1 MQAFYMDS
9 NSNEYIFK
17 DDGIGNAGPTPY
29 GTDHE
34 KTSFAH
40 QHKNVL
46 FITVDVYHKAS
57 NKEYFDRQNGLGG
70 EGLITA
76 DVAGSHLQWFEEV
89 LIEARKDSSISHII
103 VQAHVPILEPVRKIF
118 SSAMFFDGG
127 ENSLFWKKMVE
138 YKVDVYIAGE
148 VHANT
153 ASKTE
158 GSDLIQIVSVA
169 GGMLNFLRVSVTE
182 DSLQFDVIHE
192 IGPQIDLYS
201 KSEYE
206 KIGSLTIDKSSGSTQ
221 ISSSG
226 ELELLDVAR
235 PLLHFNF
242 EEFHGINE
250 RQVLGLQTLTN
261 LRPKEVPLR
270 DMVVY
275 DCFWNHGSFGKQ
287 YDAPVGNVKIA
298 KGGIRG
304 NAGYF
309 DGATSQM
316 GVYSIGPNVGG
327 SVISYSM
334 WFKTNKIGGE
344 MILIHY
350 GQAWGH
356 TNHPKNILSLTLKNG
371 APKLYASQTS
381 FLQPSVSGKKLND
394 GGWHMI
400 AVSMPRRSARLSEV
414 QLYIDGKII
423 QTSVRNDMNL
433 FFFNYG
439 RINIGSLAYSS
450 TTESDFPT
458 WTTFHG
464 HIDEVYVWVRKISY
478 WDLMESPRK
487 DFERKINCKTI
498 QKKGMD
504 IEILD
509 DFKKGNR
516 CKRRCSRDITCMGF
530 KFLSSKASSSR
541 NRTKCFLFKHN
552 TPKLQKQKKEGHTCY
567 TL

>member
-1 MQAFYMDS
+1 MQAFYMDN

-17 DDGIGNAGPTPY
+17 DDGIGNAEPTPY

-57 NKEYFDRQNGLGG
+57 NDEYFDRPNGLGG

-76 DVAGSHLQWFEEV
+76 DVSGSHLEWFEKV
-89 LIEARKDSSISHII
+89 LIEARKDSSINHII
-103 VQAHVPILEPVRKIF
+103 VQAHVPILEPVRKVF
-118 SSAMFFDGG
+118 SSAMFFDDG
-127 ENSLFWKKMVE
+127 ENSLFWKTMVE
-138 YKVDVYIAGE
+138 YEVDVYIAGE

-158 GSDLIQIVSVA
+158 GSDLIQIVSKS
-169 GGMLNFLRVSVTE
+169 GGMIDFLRVSVTE
-182 DSLQFDVIHE
+182 DTLQFDVIHE
-192 IGPQIDLYS
+192 IGPQIDLYR
-201 KSEYE
+201 KSEYDN
-206 KIGSLTIDKSSGSTQ
+206 IGSLTIDKSSGSSN

-261 LRPKEVPLR
+261 LRPNEVALR
-270 DMVVY
+270 NMVVY
-275 DCFWNHGSFGKQ
+275 NCFWNHGSFGKQ
-287 YDAPVGNVKIA
+287 YDAPVGNVEIVD
-298 KGGIRG
+298 GGING

-309 DGATSQM
+309 NGVTSQM
-316 GVYSIGPNVGG
+316 GVYAFGPNVGG
-327 SVISYSM
+327 SVVSYSI
-334 WFKTNKIGGE
+334 WFKTTKIGGE

-350 GQAWGH
+350 GQAWGR
-356 TNHPKNILSLTLKNG
+356 TNNPKNIFSLTLKNG
-371 APKLYASQTS
+371 TPTLYASQTS
-381 FLQPSVSGKKLND
+381 FLQPSASVKKLND
-394 GGWHMI
+394 GGWHMV
-400 AVSMPRRSARLSEV
+400 AVSMPRRSARLSEI

-423 QTSVRNDMNL
+423 PTSVRNDINL

-439 RINIGSLAYSS
+439 RMNIGSLAYSS
-450 TTESDFPT
+450 TTKSEFPS

-464 HIDEVYVWVRKISY
+464 HIDDVYVWARKISY

-487 DFERKINCKTI
+487 DFERKINCKT
-498 QKKGMD
+498 KKKDGMD
-504 IEILD
+504 IEIHLD
-509 DFKKGNR
+509 FNKKKR
-516 CKRRCSRDITCMGF
+516 CRRRCSKDITCMGF
-530 KFLSSKASSSR
+530 KFLEVEASRSNS
-541 NRTKCFLFKHN
+541 TKCFLFKHN
-552 TPKLQKQKKEGHTCY
+552 TPKLQTVEKEGHKCFTV
-567 TL
+567 